1 MNGWI
6 LKYIIYLDDPEKD
19 EKVQGNPFN
28 TLFIGRLS
36 YDLQEDDLMREFEQY
51 GPVKHVCT
59 LRRKET
65 RRERLTIDHLL

>member
-1 MNGWI
+1 MCVSI
-6 LKYIIYLDDPEKD
+6 VDDPEKD

-51 GPVKHVCT
+51 GPVKHVCALMRMKT
-59 LRRKET
+59 RKE
-65 RRERLTIDHLL
+65 RD